1 MAEVKDE
8 TVSVRAVIRGR
19 VQGVWFRAWT
29 VEQATRLNLSG
40 WVRNRTD
47 GAVEAV
53 FSGSKAAVAEMLTA
67 CDRGPPAAR
76 VDGVEVEP
84 CPPPGGLGFVQRA
97 GV

>member
-1 MAEVKDE
+1 MSEAKDE
-8 TVSVRAVIRGR
+8 IVSVRAAIRGR

-40 WVRNRTD
+40 WVRNRAD
-47 GAVEAV
+47 GTVEAV

-67 CDRGPPAAR
+67 CNRGPSAAR

-84 CPPPGGLGFVQRA
+84 CSVPGGHGFVQRSS
-97 GV
+97 V

>member
-1 MAEVKDE
+1 MTDAKDE
-8 TVSVRAVIRGR
+8 AVSVRAVIRGR

-40 WVRNRTD
+40 WVRNRAD

-67 CDRGPPAAR
+67 CNRGPTAAR
-76 VDGVEVEP
+76 VDGVDVES
-84 CPPPGGLGFVQRA
+84 CSPPGGLGFVQRA
-97 GV
+97 SV

>member
-1 MAEVKDE
+1 MSETKDE
-8 TVSVRAVIRGR
+8 IVSVRAAVRGR

-40 WVRNRTD
+40 WVRNRAD
-47 GAVEAV
+47 GTIEAV

-67 CDRGPPAAR
+67 CNRGPSAAR

-84 CPPPGGLGFVQRA
+84 CLAPGGHGFVQRSS
-97 GV
+97 V

>member
-1 MAEVKDE
+1 MTDAKDE
-8 TVSVRAVIRGR
+8 AVSVRTVIRGR

-40 WVRNRTD
+40 WVRNRAD

-67 CDRGPPAAR
+67 CNRGPTAAR
-76 VDGVEVEP
+76 VDGVDVES
-84 CPPPGGLGFVQRA
+84 CSPPGGLGFVQRA
-97 GV
+97 SV

>member
-1 MAEVKDE
+1 MTEAKDE
-8 TVSVRAVIRGR
+8 IVSMRAVIRGR

-53 FSGSKAAVAEMLTA
+53 FSGSKTAVAEMLTV
-67 CDRGPPAAR
+67 CNRGPTAAR
-76 VDGVEVEP
+76 VDGVDVEP

-97 GV
+97 SV